1 MSTDAENTLANACTE
16 DMHKRDVLAKHCG
29 MVPESFGPGEAKI
42 SMTIKDFMLNGH
54 GTCHGGMI
62 FSMADTAFAH
72 ACNNENQVNVA
83 MDCRIDFLYP
93 AYAGDELVASARK
106 THSGRKSSLIE
117 VVVVNQNGRKIAI
130 FQGRSYAIN
139 KSVIEQEND

>member
-1 MSTDAENTLANACTE
+1 MSTDVKTTLAKACTE
-16 DMHKRDVLAKHCG
+16 AIHKHDALAKHSG
-29 MVPESFGPGEAKI
+29 MVPESFGPGEAKV
-42 SMTIKDFMLNGH
+42 SMTIQDFMLNSH
-54 GTCHGGMI
+54 GICHGGMI

-72 ACNNENQVNVA
+72 ACNNENQANVA

-93 AYAGDELVASARK
+93 AYAGDELIARARK

-117 VVVVNQNGRKIAI
+117 VVVLNQNERKIAI

-139 KSVIEQEND
+139 KSIIEQE